1 MLVYVPQITPRVQ
14 FTLDVILG
22 RLLNISYDITTDLS
36 VFETCPSEKL
46 AYSPT
51 PIEKD
56 CKIWIE
62 AHPLLFEAK
71 IQKQEIIPT
80 IWNGIR
86 LFFPTSRGAFPI
98 DLFAVSFYLLS
109 RYEEYNPE
117 SKKDQHNRFPVTE
130 SVSYQLGFHRKPVVN
145 MLAFALGEEIKKHYP
160 SFEFKKPEFKTLTTY
175 DVDIAYQY
183 RGKDLVRFIG
193 SLGKSLLHFDFKTI
207 EKKIKG
213 ALGIQHED
221 SFDRFHL
228 HHELAL
234 KEQSKPIHF
243 ILTTPSSKYNKNI
256 SPTSKTFSELIN
268 ILKQFSEIGL
278 HPSYLST
285 ERPEL
290 FKKEK
295 NLLEKK
301 GNIRVS
307 KSRQHYLRFQFP
319 TTFESLIEAG
329 FQEDYSLGW
338 HDEAGFRLS
347 TTVPIPFFNIETN
360 SIRPLILVPLT
371 AMDGALYH
379 CYETLEECKKVVED
393 LRNEVQINGGA
404 FVILYHNNSK
414 KHLF

>member
-1 MLVYVPQITPRVQ
+1 MLVYVPQITPRIQ

-36 VFETCPSEKL
+36 VIETCQTEKF
-46 AYSPT
+46 AYSAT

-56 CKIWIE
+56 CKIRIE
-62 AHPLLFEAK
+62 AHPLLF
-71 IQKQEIIPT
+71 QDSFHQQQIIPT
-80 IWNGIR
+80 PWNGIQ
-86 LFFPTSRGAFPI
+86 LFFPTSGGAFPVDI
-98 DLFAVSFYLLS
+98 LAVSFYLLS
-109 RYEEYNPE
+109 RYEEYNPA

-130 SVSYQLGFHRKPVVN
+130 SVSYQFGFHRKPIVN
-145 MLAFALGEEIKKHYP
+145 MLAYALAEEIQKQYP
-160 SFEFKKPEFKTLTTY
+160 SFEFTKPEFKSLTTY

-193 SLGKSLLHFDFKTI
+193 SLGKSFLHLDFKTI
-207 EKKIKG
+207 GKNIKG
-213 ALGIQHED
+213 ALGMNHED

-256 SPTSKTFSELIN
+256 SPKSKTFKELIQY
-268 ILKQFSEIGL
+268 LKPFSEIGL
-278 HPSYLST
+278 HPSYFSSECPRLY
-285 ERPEL
+285 
-290 FKKEK
+290 KKEK

-301 GNIRVS
+301 GQLQIT

-319 TTFESLIEAG
+319 STFEALIESG
-329 FQEDYSLGW
+329 IEEDYSLGW

-347 TTVPIPFFNIETN
+347 TTIPVPFFNILTN
-360 SIRPLILVPLT
+360 CIRPLTFVPLT

-379 CYETLEECKKVVED
+379 CYESLEDCKKVVED
-393 LRNEVQINGGA
+393 LRNEVQINGGT